1 MCNYTISYICRD
13 NTYDDRGQFEW
24 LYPDFN
30 SKKLRDR
37 TKVEGE
43 RWLFGVSRSLTPCY
57 NSHTHIWIERAESRS
72 VSRDRIWIIQKS
84 GIGISKKS
92 RKGGR
97 ILLILPRK
105 TENPNRIIS
114 KTRKT
119 KIEPYQSRVDFARI
133 SITSEWTLILFLG
146 FMKRIADSS
155 PLRANTLISKRS
167 IASFINEKP

>member
-1 MCNYTISYICRD
+1 MTGVNSNDYIRISIPKSFETERKWRGRGDCSAYRD
-13 NTYDDRGQFEW
+13 
-24 LYPDFN
+24 L
-30 SKKLRDR
+30 
-37 TKVEGE
+37 
-43 RWLFGVSRSLTPCY
+43 
-57 NSHTHIWIERAESRS
+57 SHPVITHIWIERAESRS